1 MAKSRCGMPHFGLT
15 GSSDTAGGSISRM
28 AGNLVQGAVFTVM
41 VVRAPMLR
49 DPAFELAL
57 SEQIRRSPRFFL
69 NAPVVLDLKDAAGF
83 TDPAEFA
90 AAKDT
95 LRCHTLMLAGVQN
108 ALPAQ
113 VEAAASAGLASFAPN
128 STHPRRPRVD
138 AALAPAPPAPRPE
151 QPPPE
156 APPAPSTPPDRAV
169 MPAKARLVTQLV
181 RSGTQIYAR
190 GADLVV
196 TAAVSPGAEIIA
208 DGNIHVYG
216 ALRGRALAGA
226 AGDPAA
232 RIFCSRFEAELVSI
246 AGRYLVSDQIPA
258 AERGLAV
265 QIALVDDRLTITR
278 N

>member
-1 MAKSRCGMPHFGLT
+1 
-15 GSSDTAGGSISRM
+15 M

-41 VVRAPMLR
+41 VVRAGLLR
-49 DPAFELAL
+49 DPEFERELA
-57 SEQIRRSPRFFL
+57 EQIARSPRFFL
-69 NAPVVLDLKDAAGF
+69 NAPVVLDLRNDEGFADAGRF
-83 TDPAEFA
+83 AEA
-90 AAKDT
+90 RNI
-95 LRCHTLMLAGVQN
+95 LRRHTLSLVGIQN

-113 VEAAASAGLASFAPN
+113 VEAAAAAGLASFAPN
-128 STHPRRPRVD
+128 STQSQRRH
-138 AALAPAPPAPRPE
+138 
-151 QPPPE
+151 PPPE
-156 APPAPSTPPDRAV
+156 PEPRLQTSADAPPSPPPQ
-169 MPAKARLVTQLV
+169 PASVPGAAKTRLVTQPV

-196 TAAVSPGAEIIA
+196 TAAVSPGAELVA

-226 AGDPAA
+226 SGDAQA

-246 AGRYLVSDQIPA
+246 AGHYLVSEQMPA

-265 QIALVDDRLTITR
+265 QIALIDDRLTITR